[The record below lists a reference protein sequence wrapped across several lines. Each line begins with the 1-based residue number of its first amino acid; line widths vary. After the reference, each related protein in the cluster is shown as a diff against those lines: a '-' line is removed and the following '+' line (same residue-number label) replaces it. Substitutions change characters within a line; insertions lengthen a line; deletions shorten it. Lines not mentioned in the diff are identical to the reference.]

1 MSKGFAEVIE
11 LIHASLAMLTRS
23 TSFLLNCSN
32 ISSSTAWTAL
42 IVSVL
47 ASEHSS
53 FFSNCLSELRAV
65 LPLLL
70 MDGDFRVPLQAVD
83 LSCRCLGSMW
93 SFRKEFN
100 VWTMCGFV
108 CLICISGTS
117 DSRSSR
123 DSRQNSSACSVPSM
137 NVSSGSLS
145 FGLVS
150 MFSMQAQRQRWSLH
164 QLKHPCVLSDFIW
177 FEGAFVNVAG
187 WLWQLG

>member
-1 MSKGFAEVIE
+1 MSKGFPEVIE
-11 LIHASLAMLTRS
+11 LIHASLAMLMRS
-23 TSFLLNCSN
+23 TSPLNCSN
-32 ISSSTAWTAL
+32 ILSSTVCTAL

-47 ASEHSS
+47 VSECSL

-137 NVSSGSLS
+137 NVSGSSLS
-145 FGLVS
+145 FGSTL
-150 MFSMQAQRQRWSLH
+150 MFCMWARGRRQLLH
-164 QLKHPCVLSDFIW
+164 RLKHPCKLSVFIW
-177 FEGAFVNVAG
+177 LGGDLVNVAG
-187 WLWQLG
+187 WL